1 MPATSAK
8 PAPVILPVRRWFAP
22 WPGFTLR
29 HHRRGTAMKLPSH
42 CLAIVA
48 CLLAALLSPT
58 RAAAQAQPL
67 GLAWQL
73 TYSYNMDNA
82 LSPDGKRMVFIRV
95 IEGREQLFAM
105 NTDGSGEIQL
115 TRGAADHED
124 PAWSPDG
131 RKVAFILIADGHK
144 VVATMNPDGSGVEAL
159 TPTSQGALHPS
170 WTPDSKRILYC
181 TDDDLR
187 PPVKNAAEIYAIEL
201 ATRKI
206 TTLISGGVNTFPVMS
221 PDGTRIA
228 FRRMIGEMNSEV
240 FVADADG
247 SHPRNLTRHPSFEGW
262 PAWSPDG
269 RRIAFAGNRN
279 SNYQIFVMQA
289 DGSDVQLVA
298 NTEGRA
304 TAPKWSP
311 DGGRIYFTNCVSL
324 DFGRG
329 CEILVA
335 RADAPAR

>member
-1 MPATSAK
+1 MPLDRTAAR
-8 PAPVILPVRRWFAP
+8 AYIA
-22 WPGFTLR
+22 
-29 HHRRGTAMKLPSH
+29 GTAAREHAMTSPSR
-42 CLAIVA
+42 CIRIGVSL
-48 CLLAALLSPT
+48 LLAWLAPSI
-58 RAAAQAQPL
+58 ASAQARPL

-82 LSPDGKRMVFIRV
+82 LSPDGKRMVFIRI

-105 NTDGSGEIQL
+105 DTDGSGEVQL
-115 TRGAADHED
+115 TRDAADHED

-144 VVATMNPDGSGVEAL
+144 VVATMNSDGSGVEAI
-159 TPTSQGALHPS
+159 TPTTQSALHPS

-187 PPVKNAAEIYAIEL
+187 PPVKNAAEIYAIDL
-201 ATRKI
+201 ATKKV

-221 PDGTRIA
+221 TDGTRIV

-247 SHPRNLTRHPSFEGW
+247 AHPRNLTNHPSFEGW

-311 DGGRIYFTNCVSL
+311 DGTKIYFTNCVSL

-335 RADAPAR
+335 RADMPAR